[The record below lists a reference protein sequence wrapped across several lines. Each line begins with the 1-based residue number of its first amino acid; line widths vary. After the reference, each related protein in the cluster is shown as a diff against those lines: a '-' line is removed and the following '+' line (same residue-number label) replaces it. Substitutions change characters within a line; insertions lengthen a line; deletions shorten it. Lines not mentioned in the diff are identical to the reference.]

1 MRNLQFDSDVRE
13 IISIAEN
20 LRNEYRN
27 YNSDWIDSPF
37 AWIKDLSSRT
47 RGKVGEQLI
56 EHWCKEQNFDVRSSP
71 DSGADRIIDGLRVEI
86 KSSTLWKS
94 GIYKFQQL
102 RDQAY
107 DVVICLGLSP
117 HNVHCWILPK
127 EVIFKQWRSG
137 GIGGQHGGR
146 QGTDTAWLTV
156 KPNAPQSWLTPQN
169 GRPADAI
176 KILRQFVETRHQ
188 IR

>member
-13 IISIAEN
+13 IVSIAEN
-20 LRNEYRN
+20 LRSEYRS
-27 YNSDWIDSPF
+27 YNLDWTESPF
-37 AWIKDLSSRT
+37 AWIKDLPSRT

-56 EHWCKEQNFDVRSSP
+56 EHWCREQNFDVRPSP
-71 DSGADRIIDGLRVEI
+71 DSDADRIINGLRVEI

-107 DVVICLGLSP
+107 DVVVCLGLSP
-117 HNVHCWILPK
+117 FDVHCWVLSK
-127 EVIFKQWRSG
+127 EVIIEQWRSG
-137 GIGGQHGGR
+137 GIGSQHGGS
-146 QGTDTAWLTV
+146 QGTDTAWLSV
-156 KPNAPQSWLTPQN
+156 NPSAPQAWLTPQD

-176 KILRQFVETRHQ
+176 KILRHFTEARHH
-188 IR
+188 R